1 MKLLIIPVLLARI
14 PVNVVTSVALTVLVI
29 RVANVVASLS
39 ARAVVKTVLALQRR
53 AAVVHTR

>member
-1 MKLLIIPVLLARI
+1 MLIIPVLLARI